1 MRNIKEL
8 TELGNE
14 FYLDL
19 LHLFFSDHVF
29 AKKVVKYLKPDV
41 FNSDVHKR
49 LVSIARNYYK
59 SYDAIPT
66 FDHLRIEIRSVNA
79 TSQVVIDQLLDE
91 VNIIE
96 QNININPHVA
106 EITIDFC
113 NFQSLKK
120 CC

>member
-19 LHLFFSDHVF
+19 LYLFFSDHVF

-41 FNSDVHKR
+41 FTSDVHKR
-49 LVSIARNYYK
+49 LVSIAHNYYK

-66 FDHLRIEIRSVNA
+66 FDHLRIEIRSINA

-96 QNININPHVA
+96 KNININPHVA

-113 NFQSLKK
+113 NFK
-120 CC
+120 